1 MHNSTII
8 RRSAIHDPR
17 LSLSA
22 RGLLVYLLYKKQH
35 EPDYRPTINDI
46 AFVQGESKMKISR
59 YVRELEKLGY
69 VTRKIVRDFRNRIVG
84 TDWETTDDTKL

>member
-1 MHNSTII
+1 M
-8 RRSAIHDPR
+8 

-35 EPDYRPTINDI
+35 EPDYRPTINDL
-46 AFVQGESKMKISR
+46 ALMEGESKMNISR

-69 VTRKIVRDFRNRIVG
+69 VTRQLVRDFRNRIVG
-84 TDWETTDDTKL
+84 TNWEITDDPKL

>member
-1 MHNSTII
+1 M
-8 RRSAIHDPR
+8 

-35 EPDYRPTINDI
+35 EPDYRPTINDL
-46 AFVQGESKMKISR
+46 ALMEGESKMKISR

-69 VTRKIVRDFRNRIVG
+69 VTRQLVRDFRNRIVG
-84 TDWETTDDTKL
+84 TNWEITDDPKL